1 MVADAGLGAALLDHE
16 AKKKVGI
23 SGWHQFYQC
32 CRGNGVFVSM
42 YKNNNKIIH
51 TNIICN
57 IVQHRTKILENK
69 NYWKVLQKVCTA
81 YIFQEK
87 NSEIVYN
94 SCWRNPVIH
103 DT

>member
-69 NYWKVLQKVCTA
+69 NLLKGTTKSMYSVH
-81 YIFQEK
+81 FSRK
-87 NSEIVYN
+87 NVRN
-94 SCWRNPVIH
+94 SL
-103 DT
+103 